1 MKTDRKS
8 APKVKL
14 NLTPTP
20 GYVLVEPV
28 DVQKQ
33 TDSGIYL
40 PDSHDEKPQEGI
52 VLAVGDTWVTEHGAK
67 IAAPCQAGQKVIY
80 KKWGGNDVKI
90 ANKEY
95 QFLKFEDILAVVL
108 SD

>member
-1 MKTDRKS
+1 MKTDKKS
-8 APKVKL
+8 APKIKL
-14 NLTPTP
+14 NLTPTA

-52 VLAVGDTWVTEHGAK
+52 VLAIGGTWVTEHGAK
-67 IAAPCQAGQKVIY
+67 IDAPCHVGQKVIY

-90 ANKEY
+90 NNIEY
-95 QFLKFEDILAVVL
+95 QFLKFEDILAVM
-108 SD
+108 SH

>member
-1 MKTDRKS
+1 MKTDKKA
-8 APKVKL
+8 APKSKL

-20 GYVLVEPV
+20 GYVWVKPL

-52 VLAVGDTWVTEHGAK
+52 VLAVGSTWVTEHGAK
-67 IAAPCQAGQKVIY
+67 VDAPVSVGQKVIY
-80 KKWGGNDVKI
+80 KKWGGNYVKI
-90 ANKEY
+90 DATEY
-95 QFLKFEDILAVVL
+95 QFLKFEDILAIVK
-108 SD
+108 